1 MGERMKRMAL
11 NLKIDQH
18 IILPSG
24 RAARVRYI
32 FADAVLLE
40 YLDNKERLQLSRLFA
55 VKHWGV

>member
-1 MGERMKRMAL
+1 MKRMAL